1 MWTPQEHADIRA
13 QFPILNQEVHGSP
26 LTYLDNAATA
36 QKPIRVMEALHG
48 YYSEIN
54 SNVHRGV
61 HHLSQRATDAFE
73 RSREAVRK
81 HLNAAETAEIIFTKG
96 TTDGI
101 NLVASGMRE
110 AVLRPGDAI
119 VVSEMEHHS
128 NLVPWQLAAE
138 RSGAELRIIP
148 MRLDGTLDL
157 TTIDEILTA
166 EVKLLAVN
174 HISNTLGTINPIKT
188 LIDKAHAVG
197 AKVLIDGAQSVPHLR
212 VDVQALHADFYV
224 FSAHKTY
231 GPTGVGVLYGKR
243 SELEALPPYQGGGEM
258 IAEVGLHQSTYA
270 ELPHKFEAGTPNIA
284 GVVAL
289 EQALAFMNE
298 VGVESIAAWE
308 DHLLKAGTEALLAI
322 PGLRIFGTAP
332 EKASV
337 ISFEVEGV
345 HPYDLGVLL
354 DQMGIAVRTGH
365 HCTQPIMD
373 KFGIPGTARASMAAY
388 NTLEE
393 VDRLAQGVQRAVKM
407 LV

>member
-1 MWTPQEHADIRA
+1 MWTPQEHAEIRA

-36 QKPIRVMEALHG
+36 QKPVRVMEALNR
-48 YYSEIN
+48 YYSDIN

-61 HHLSQRATDAFE
+61 HYLSQRATDAFE
-73 RSREAVRK
+73 LSREAVRK
-81 HLNAAETAEIIFTKG
+81 HLNANETAEIIFTKG

-110 AVLRPGDAI
+110 TMRPGDVI
-119 VVSEMEHHS
+119 VASEMEHHS
-128 NLVPWQLAAE
+128 NLVPWQMVAE
-138 RSGAELRIIP
+138 RSGADLRIIP
-148 MRLDGTLDL
+148 IRDDGTLDL
-157 TTIDEILTA
+157 TTIDEIITPA
-166 EVKLLAVN
+166 VKLVAVN

-212 VDVQALHADFYV
+212 VDVQALNADFYV

-243 SELEALPPYQGGGEM
+243 HELEALPPYQGGGEM
-258 IAEVGLHQSTYA
+258 IAEVGLLKSTYA
-270 ELPHKFEAGTPNIA
+270 EIPHKFEAGTPNIA

-308 DHLLKAGTEALLAI
+308 NHLLEEGTKALLAI

-337 ISFEVEGV
+337 ISFEIEGV

-373 KFGIPGTARASMAAY
+373 KFGIPGTARASMAVY
-388 NTLEE
+388 NTIEE
-393 VDRLAQGVQRAVKM
+393 VERLVSGVKRAVKM